1 MDKDWLIN
9 DIKNGL
15 DNYSEETIIAIYNLL
30 VKFDSNAKTSS
41 LEEFIKMEGNKKW
54 KIIKS

>member
-41 LEEFIKMEGNKKW
+41 LEEFIKMEGNKK
-54 KIIKS
+54 

>member
-15 DNYSEETIIAIYNLL
+15 DNYSEETITTIYNLL
-30 VKFDSNAKTSS
+30 VRFDSNEETSN
-41 LEEFIKMEGNKKW
+41 LEEFIKKGRE
-54 KIIKS
+54 

>member
-15 DNYSEETIIAIYNLL
+15 DNYSEETITTIYNLL
-30 VKFDSNAKTSS
+30 VKFDRNPKTSN
-41 LEEFIKMEGNKKW
+41 LKEFIKDYK
-54 KIIKS
+54 